1 MHVIACVTALSAA
14 AAAAAA
20 VCALYILYYILPNL
34 QSGPTCNC
42 ARASADLFPYL
53 VPMEQP
59 GNGLYERRSA

>member
-1 MHVIACVTALSAA
+1 MHVIACVTALS
-14 AAAAAA
+14 AAAA

-42 ARASADLFPYL
+42 ARASADLFPSL